1 LSELLKIELKTS
13 MINTNNVN
21 FVNRINIVNTVN
33 NKWSA
38 GNNERLTEGN
48 RADERGGNKG
58 K

>member
-1 LSELLKIELKTS
+1 